1 MRRFAELV
9 WAVVVR
15 AREAMARFAVA
26 TTSRHL
32 ERHREAVLGR
42 WRSALRRRVARYA
55 EHEELCQRW
64 GQQTVELLV
73 RVMRAWGESQ
83 SLEARDQVFAHAH
96 RVAAQQ
102 LELGFR
108 LEEILQALSLLRS
121 NLSTQVQVM
130 LSRRLWVAFPPDVM
144 RATERVHE
152 AIDLQMLAIGQAY
165 LEARDRVIRQKQQD
179 LEESNQ
185 KLRILLRE
193 MHHRIKNNLQ
203 TLADLLYLET
213 LDAEVAARK
222 SLLDSIGRVKSIAA
236 VHQML
241 SADRIEA
248 VEVRRLAERI
258 GEIIGRDLV
267 RGDRAVQ
274 VAVQG
279 PDVWL
284 PSKQATA
291 LALVLSE
298 LLHNALEH
306 AFPDGRGRVEV
317 ELGQAGSQVWV
328 RVRDD
333 GVGLPA
339 GFSVEQHGHLGLR
352 IVRDLV
358 ARDLQGSFGLRSE
371 GGTVAEVRFQL
382 PEDEGQEEFRRTA
395 GEATA

>member
-1 MRRFAELV
+1 MRHWLDSLRTPLGRV
-9 WAVVVR
+9 
-15 AREAMARFAVA
+15 REAMVSFAVA

-32 ERHREAVLGR
+32 EAYREVVVRR
-42 WRSALRRRVARYA
+42 WRASLQRRVARYA
-55 EHEELCQRW
+55 EHPDLSDRW
-64 GQQTVELLV
+64 GKQTVDLLV
-73 RVMRAWGESQ
+73 QVMRARGEVER
-83 SLEARDQVFAHAH
+83 LEARDRVFEHAH
-96 RVAAQQ
+96 RVASEQ
-102 LELGFR
+102 LELGFS

-121 NLSTQVQVM
+121 SLSAQVQVM

-144 RATERVHE
+144 LATERVHE

-165 LEARDRVIRQKQQD
+165 LEARDRVIREKQRD
-179 LEESNQ
+179 LEESNE
-185 KLRILLRE
+185 KLRTLLRE

-203 TLADLLYLET
+203 TLADLLYLEA
-213 LDAEVAARK
+213 LEAGGAARK

-267 RGDRAVQ
+267 RAGRAVR
-274 VAVQG
+274 VEIQG
-279 PDVWL
+279 PEVWL

-298 LLHNALEH
+298 LIHNALEH
-306 AFPDGRGRVEV
+306 AFPDGRGRVV
-317 ELGQAGSQVWV
+317 VHLGQVGQEVWV

-333 GVGLPA
+333 GVGLPPD
-339 GFSVEQHGHLGLR
+339 FSVERHGHLGLR

-358 ARDLQGSFGLRSE
+358 SRDLRGTFSLRSE
-371 GGTVAEVRFQL
+371 GGAVAEVHFQV
-382 PEDEGQEEFRRTA
+382 PGA
-395 GEATA
+395 GEEVGPAVGEVTA

>member
-1 MRRFAELV
+1 M
-9 WAVVVR
+9 VR
-15 AREAMARFAVA
+15 AREAMAHFAVV

-32 ERHREAVLGR
+32 EGHREAVLAR
-42 WRSALRRRVARYA
+42 WRSALRRRVTRYA
-55 EHEELCQRW
+55 EHGELCERW

-73 RVMRAWGESQ
+73 RVMRASGEPQ
-83 SLEARDQVFAHAH
+83 SLEVRDQVFAHAH
-96 RVAAQQ
+96 RVAREQ

-121 NLSTQVQVM
+121 SLSTQVQVM

-165 LEARDRVIRQKQQD
+165 LEARDQVIRQNQQD
-179 LEESNQ
+179 LEESNR

-213 LDAEVAARK
+213 LDAEGAARK
-222 SLLDSIGRVKSIAA
+222 SLLDSVSRVKSIAA

-267 RGDRAVQ
+267 RGGRSVQ
-274 VAVQG
+274 VAVRG
-279 PDVWL
+279 REVWL

-317 ELGQAGSQVWV
+317 ELGQGGSQVWV

-333 GVGLPA
+333 GVGLPP

-358 ARDLQGSFGLRSE
+358 ARDLHGSFGLRSE

-382 PEDEGQEEFRRTA
+382 PEDEGKDEFRRTA